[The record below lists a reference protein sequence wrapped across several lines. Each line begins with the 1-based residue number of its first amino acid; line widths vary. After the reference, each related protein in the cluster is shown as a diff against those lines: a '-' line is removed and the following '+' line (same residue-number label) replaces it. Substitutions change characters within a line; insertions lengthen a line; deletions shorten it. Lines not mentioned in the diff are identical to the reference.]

1 MMANDEA
8 FIGLAGM
15 GTALV
20 TPFCEDGSLDIP
32 AYERLLVESIE
43 AGINFFCVLGTT
55 AETPTLTE
63 SEQMTLRQ
71 TAVRVIAGRRPI
83 LLGFGG
89 NDTAGMLARMS
100 SDAFEGID
108 ALLIV
113 TPFYNKPSQEG
124 LYRHYRTLSEHSP
137 LPIVLYNVPGRT
149 GVNMTAE
156 TTLRLARDCHNII
169 GIKEASG
176 RVEQIEQI
184 LRERPEGFRVL
195 SGDDKLTCQLM
206 QQGAD
211 GAVSVASNL
220 YPAQLSRLATL
231 LRLGDYTAADIL
243 DAQLAP
249 VYDLLFAEG
258 SPAGVKTALS
268 LQGRC
273 QNILRLPLVPA
284 SAALKE
290 QFQSLLLTER

>member
-1 MMANDEA
+1 MANDEV
-8 FIGLAGM
+8 FIGLSGM
-15 GTALV
+15 GTALI
-20 TPFCEDGSLDIP
+20 TPFCEDGSLDMP
-32 AYERLLVESIE
+32 AYEQLLNDSIE

-63 SEQMTLRQ
+63 SEQMALRRA
-71 TAVRVIAGRRPI
+71 AVRVIAGRRPI

-89 NDTAGMLARMS
+89 NDTSGMVARMKA
-100 SDAFEGID
+100 DAFEGID

-124 LYRHYRTLSEHSP
+124 LYRHYRTLSEQSP

-156 TTLRLARDCHNII
+156 TTLRLARDCHNIVA
-169 GIKEASG
+169 IKEASG
-176 RVEQIEQI
+176 RVEQIQQI
-184 LRERPEGFRVL
+184 LRERPDGFRVL

-206 QQGAD
+206 QLGAD

-220 YPAQLSRLATL
+220 YPAQLSRLAAH
-231 LRLGDYTAADIL
+231 LRRGDYTAADKL
-243 DAQLAP
+243 DAELAP

-258 SPAGVKTALS
+258 SPAGVKTALH

-284 SAALKE
+284 SAALEE
-290 QFQSLLLTER
+290 QFRPLLLAEQ